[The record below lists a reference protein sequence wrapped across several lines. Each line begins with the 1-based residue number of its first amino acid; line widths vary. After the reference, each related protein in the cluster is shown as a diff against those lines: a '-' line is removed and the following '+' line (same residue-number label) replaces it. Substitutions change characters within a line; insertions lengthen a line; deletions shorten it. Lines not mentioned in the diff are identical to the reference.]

1 MKWLFLIPLL
11 YITALIA
18 TSWVNFFI
26 GGMLAFAF
34 FWLTIPAIILSIYI
48 FIKSIRCTNVFQRI
62 IVGWGIFNIL
72 FFLVFTWYRFP
83 QQQCSADIMAEYYEK
98 HAKDFEDLVQSIDEA
113 INDSTSISFDVD
125 FGKISR
131 FSVTSEEDTLTYDS
145 FIHPKQRIDTLMDV
159 VGLTDLELQNICTRL
174 KDLDCS
180 GIHMNKPY
188 LGDSIVVVFRSY
200 GLSTNAFL
208 FFYRPL
214 TQEEKNKFMCDDRFI
229 PYNEK
234 VILRHT
240 ATVGAETFSK
250 EEKDAFLK
258 NHKPW

>member
-1 MKWLFLIPLL
+1 
-11 YITALIA
+11 
-18 TSWVNFFI
+18 
-26 GGMLAFAF
+26 
-34 FWLTIPAIILSIYI
+34 
-48 FIKSIRCTNVFQRI
+48 
-62 IVGWGIFNIL
+62 
-72 FFLVFTWYRFP
+72 
-83 QQQCSADIMAEYYEK
+83 MAEYYEN
-98 HAKDFEDLVQSIDEA
+98 HAKDFDDLIQSVDEA

-131 FSVTSEEDTLTYDS
+131 FSVTSKKDTLTYDS
-145 FIHPKQRIDTLMDV
+145 FIHPKQRIDTLMDAI
-159 VGLTDLELQNICTRL
+159 GLTDLEFQNICTRL

-188 LGDSIVVVFRSY
+188 LDDSIVVVFRSY